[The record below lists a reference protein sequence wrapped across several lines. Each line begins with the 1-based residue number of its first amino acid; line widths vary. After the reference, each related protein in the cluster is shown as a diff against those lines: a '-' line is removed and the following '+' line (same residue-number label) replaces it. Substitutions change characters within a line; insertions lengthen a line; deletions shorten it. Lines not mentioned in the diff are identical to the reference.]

1 MEFLCGKM
9 SCENSTNIFVLIIVY
24 LEALK
29 GDEKFAK
36 YFANSH
42 GSVPI
47 FEMHSLTES

>member
-29 GDEKFAK
+29 GDEKFAE
-36 YFANSH
+36 YFVNSH